1 MELPRAFFEFSSFG
15 DPFRGS
21 TCTSVNHVVV
31 HGISNKQIIL
41 RDDDID
47 QNTIIIHH
55 GQVEILSTF
64 KNIDLLERTS

>member
-31 HGISNKQIIL
+31 HGFSDKQIIL

-47 QNTIIIHH
+47 QITIIIHH
-55 GQVEILSTF
+55 GHVEILSTF